1 MNAALIIK
9 VGAGCPTHPIEPQ
22 NKTQFEQ
29 SPIMPT
35 PIFLRAGVGRIG
47 VGEALNINGVG
58 ILRRDAIMR

>member
-35 PIFLRAGVGRIG
+35 IPGVGRIE

-58 ILRRDAIMR
+58 ILRIDAIMR